1 MKHYTSEKLELYR
14 HRQMG
19 VLGRI
24 QCASHLKECA
34 ECRERLAE
42 LQADDQLVA
51 ELRESVRI
59 YKELS
64 NMPLAPDKRTFTE

>member
-1 MKHYTSEKLELYR
+1 MKDYTCEKLDLYR
-14 HRQMG
+14 HTQMG

-24 QCASHLKECA
+24 RCASHLKECT

-64 NMPLAPDKRTFTE
+64 NMPLAPDERAFTE

>member
-1 MKHYTSEKLELYR
+1 MKHYTSEKLDLYR

-24 QCASHLKECA
+24 RCASHLKECA

-42 LQADDQLVA
+42 LQADDRLVA

-64 NMPLAPDKRTFTE
+64 NMPLVPDERVFTE